1 MATIQEL
8 LQRGLTLHNSGRTD
22 EAATIYL
29 AILNASPLDADA
41 NHLLGL
47 VRLGQGDAEKG
58 VELIVKATEI
68 TPNNAVFWGNLGV
81 ALRRSERIEDA
92 IAAYQR
98 ALQLDPNSADAYFN
112 LGKSLRLVGRDFDA
126 EKCFVTAIDL
136 HPSKISP
143 HLSLMNLYVEQRKLS
158 EALAIGTTAV
168 SRCPANSELHM
179 SLGAIYK
186 RLQRFE
192 QAIEHYRTAVGLS
205 PTNLDA
211 LCRLASTLLTRQ
223 QIEEGKQW
231 LERAFKIDP
240 NNIHVLNSLG
250 LLYNT
255 LGDTTN
261 AIRVFR
267 QAVTTNTTYA
277 TAFANYGSA
286 LKKQGALSEALES
299 VRRSRT
305 LEANSAE
312 SMVLEGGIQM
322 SLGALEEAEQ
332 SFRNAIEIRGEYR
345 DSHDGILMCQQYRTE
360 TTPESLLD
368 EHRKWNEKYAI
379 GVKRPKGTWPPKAGD
394 RPLRLGFVSADLGA
408 HPVGYFLANVFR
420 YLDRSRFQTFVY
432 SDRLGRDWLASEI
445 ETNVHQW
452 VDTASISDDRLADKI
467 LEDEIDVLFDL
478 AGHTAYNRLM
488 VFAKRVAPLQISWA
502 GYVGTTGLSEMD
514 GLIADNYHV
523 PNGSESYYV
532 EEILRMPNGY
542 VSYLTPK
549 DCPEVSSL
557 PALRNGFVT
566 FCAMCNPA
574 KVNPHVLRIWGEVL
588 SKVPGSRLLLSYCG
602 WNDSA
607 NQLRV
612 RDALAGFSVQDQV
625 DFSFLPSSK
634 ELLGL
639 YCQVDI
645 ALDTFPYSGG
655 LTTIE
660 ALWMG
665 VPTITWPGKWFAGR
679 HSLSHLS
686 NVGLT
691 EWVASSPEEY
701 VSKAV
706 QFAADLRSLASIR
719 SGLRERV
726 RTSPLCNGGLFAEN
740 FATLIES
747 TWRKRRT

>member
-22 EAATIYL
+22 EAAAIYL
-29 AILNASPLDADA
+29 AILNVCPLDPDA

-47 VRLGQGDAEKG
+47 VRLGQGEADKA
-58 VELIVKATEI
+58 VELIEKAIEI
-68 TPNNAVFWGNLGV
+68 TPNNSVFWGNLGV
-81 ALRRSERIEDA
+81 ALRRSERIEEA

-98 ALQLDPNSADAYFN
+98 ALQLDPNSADAHFN
-112 LGKSLRLVGRDFDA
+112 LGKSLRLVGRELDA
-126 EKCFVTAIDL
+126 EERFVTAIKL
-136 HPSKISP
+136 HSSKP
-143 HLSLMNLYVEQRKLS
+143 APFLSLMNLYVEQRKLS
-158 EALAIGTTAV
+158 EALVIGTKAI
-168 SRCPANSELHM
+168 SLCPANSELHM

-186 RLQRFE
+186 RLQHFDK
-192 QAIEHYRTAVGLS
+192 AVEHYRTAAALS
-205 PTNLDA
+205 PMNLDA
-211 LCRLASTLLTRQ
+211 LCRVASTLLTRH

-250 LLYNT
+250 LLYTT

-261 AIRVFR
+261 AIRVFK

-299 VRRSRT
+299 VRRSRK

-322 SLGALEEAEQ
+322 SLGALEEAEK

-345 DSHDGILMCQQYRTE
+345 DSHDGILMCQQYRSE

-368 EHRKWNEKYAI
+368 EHRKWNAKYAI
-379 GVKRPKGTWPPKAGD
+379 SVKRPLSTWPAKTGSQA
-394 RPLRLGFVSADLGA
+394 LRLGFVSADLGA
-408 HPVGYFLANVFR
+408 HPVGYFCANVFR

-432 SDRLGRDWLASEI
+432 SDRVGRDWLASEI
-445 ETNVHQW
+445 EENVHQW
-452 VDTASISDDRLADKI
+452 VDTASLNDDHLADKI

-478 AGHTAYNRLM
+478 AGHTAYNRLL

-514 GLIADNYHV
+514 GLIADQYHV
-523 PNGSESYYV
+523 PHGSESYYV
-532 EEILRMPNGY
+532 EEVLRMPNGY
-542 VSYLTPK
+542 VSYLA
-549 DCPEVSSL
+549 PEDSPDVGSL
-557 PALRNGFVT
+557 PALRNGFIT

-574 KVNPHVLRIWGEVL
+574 KVNPHVLSIWGEVL
-588 SKVPGSRLLLSYCG
+588 SKVPGSRLVLSYCG
-602 WNDSA
+602 WNDPA

-612 RDALAGFSVQDQV
+612 RDALNSFEVQDQV
-625 DFSFLPSSK
+625 DFLFSPSSK
-634 ELLGL
+634 ELFGL
-639 YCQVDI
+639 YCQADI

-660 ALWMG
+660 AMWMG
-665 VPTITWPGKWFAGR
+665 VPTITFPGRWFAGR

-691 EWVASSPEEY
+691 DWIAFSSEEY

-706 QFAADLRSLASIR
+706 DAGSDLHALALLR

-726 RTSPLCNGGLFAEN
+726 RSSPLCNGPLFAEN
-740 FATLIES
+740 FATLMEKS
-747 TWRKRRT
+747 WRNREV